1 VEPDGVNDFD
11 RAADALEPAA
21 FRRTAGKAV
30 EPAIRKA
37 ATAVQQAV
45 RAAARPHRR
54 TGKLERFV
62 SVTGGGTG
70 LETELRVHAGGRV
83 AHLITG
89 GTVPH
94 DISAVRSR
102 ALPIAGVGGAVGFA
116 ATVHHPGSRADP
128 FVARG
133 VAASEREVSQITDR
147 ATRELAHDLAESM
160 TGRS

>member
-1 VEPDGVNDFD
+1 MNDFD
-11 RAADALEPAA
+11 QAAAALEPRA
-21 FRRTAGKAV
+21 FRRTVGDV
-30 EPAIRKA
+30 VDPALHKA
-37 ATAVQQAV
+37 ATAVQQGV
-45 RAAARPHRR
+45 RAAARRHRR

-62 SVTGGGTG
+62 SVTGDGKG

-89 GTVPH
+89 GTGPH
-94 DISAVRSR
+94 VISAVRSR

-116 ATVHHPGSRADP
+116 ATVHHPGTRADP

-133 VAASEREVSQITDR
+133 VASSEREISQITDR
-147 ATRELAHDLAESM
+147 AADELAHDVARRL